1 MKGMTLE
8 EKILHILKK
17 RDWSISQNVMVGNWQ
32 IDVVAEKPDELMV
45 IETKV
50 GKVSIPDV
58 LRVAS
63 ATQHLSNNRK
73 QFSAFVVATEPSSSS
88 VKEIA
93 SNNGV
98 KMIVDTDEE
107 SIERAIFDNWEYVRA
122 RIKDLK
128 REIVIL
134 VFGSYFPETEL
145 ERLARLRDSLRLAGY
160 DSTYLVSDLHSMK
173 PALQSIELSYWALSY
188 ADLSFFVLSSKGK
201 KDNVIAELNQAI
213 NNLSQ
218 ISKTIVLVED
228 TGKREAVISS
238 LMIEAVSNAMI
249 RRAFFRNDE
258 QLFKI
263 ARATA
268 FNRLYEISPMLV
280 NRSKTR

>member
-1 MKGMTLE
+1 
-8 EKILHILKK
+8 
-17 RDWSISQNVMVGNWQ
+17 
-32 IDVVAEKPDELMV
+32 
-45 IETKV
+45 
-50 GKVSIPDV
+50 
-58 LRVAS
+58 
-63 ATQHLSNNRK
+63 
-73 QFSAFVVATEPSSSS
+73 
-88 VKEIA
+88 
-93 SNNGV
+93 
-98 KMIVDTDEE
+98 
-107 SIERAIFDNWEYVRA
+107 
-122 RIKDLK
+122 
-128 REIVIL
+128 
-134 VFGSYFPETEL
+134 
-145 ERLARLRDSLRLAGY
+145 
-160 DSTYLVSDLHSMK
+160 MK

-218 ISKTIVLVED
+218 ILKTIVLVED